1 MLANYINVQ
10 EVEKYGSLR
19 EVVRTIRYVIKI
31 TNSYKNICIGSDFGG
46 YIPHLTDMN
55 SLCEIEKLRV
65 LLLKE
70 FGSEEIVEDIL
81 AKNVIEFIRN
91 NWKRNK

>member
-1 MLANYINVQ
+1 
-10 EVEKYGSLR
+10 
-19 EVVRTIRYVIKI
+19 
-31 TNSYKNICIGSDFGG
+31 
-46 YIPHLTDMN
+46 MN

-70 FGSEEIVEDIL
+70 FGSEEIVENIL

-91 NWKRNK
+91 LRK